1 MPGDHHDHLAL
12 QRSRSA
18 LRHMWYGDVQEK
30 LPLPWPDAGVYGSGY
45 WPTMQQLNFHLC
57 GTNSEC
63 PGLRLNHGERVP
75 DECVLSPAVSVG
87 GNRVGEANTPP
98 PGRSRPC
105 ARLLHGRR
113 FPASRRFP
121 EPGALSLD
129 HARAHVVTG
138 RRPRVRRESG
148 YGPTPRR
155 LPTDARFRAP
165 EGSAVLP
172 DGAASA
178 TLGEHPAAAHA

>member
-1 MPGDHHDHLAL
+1 M
-12 QRSRSA
+12 R
-18 LRHMWYGDVQEK
+18 YGDVQGK
-30 LPLPWPDAGVYGSGY
+30 LRPGWPDAGVYGSGY
-45 WPTMQQLNFHLC
+45 WPTMQQLSFHLWA
-57 GTNSEC
+57 NSEC

-75 DECVLSPAVSVG
+75 NECVLSPAVWVG
-87 GNRVGEANTPP
+87 GNRSRRSEHTS
-98 PGRSRPC
+98 PGRTRPC

-113 FPASRRFP
+113 FPVSRRFP

-129 HARAHVVTG
+129 HAQAHVVTG

-172 DGAASA
+172 DAAASA

>member
-63 PGLRLNHGERVP
+63 PGLRLNHGERVRN
-75 DECVLSPAVSVG
+75 ECVLSPAVSVG
-87 GNRVGEANTPP
+87 GNRVGGASTPP
-98 PGRSRPC
+98 PAALGRVLASYTAADFPCQGVFRSQEPSPWTTLRPMW
-105 ARLLHGRR
+105 
-113 FPASRRFP
+113 
-121 EPGALSLD
+121 
-129 HARAHVVTG
+129 
-138 RRPRVRRESG
+138 
-148 YGPTPRR
+148 
-155 LPTDARFRAP
+155 
-165 EGSAVLP
+165 
-172 DGAASA
+172 
-178 TLGEHPAAAHA
+178 